1 MADQPLVRTPTAWP
15 VVRRV
20 TALRRRVAGRLW
32 SFDQV
37 QWDGV
42 RYGDDA
48 PQALHVWEPDDLAP
62 RDGWPAVLLLH
73 GGGWVE
79 GSWQEFESLG
89 AQLCR
94 RGMVVAAANYRLAR
108 DHAWPAPLDDA
119 HGALDR
125 VFGMQV
131 DPARVAVW
139 GHSAGGHL
147 ALLAAQRRPQDLC
160 GVVAVGA
167 PTDLVAH
174 AAHSDLPLAEI
185 FGGAEGLQR
194 ASPLHLEGRLPP
206 TLLLHGAADP
216 VVSIDQSRWLRD
228 RRPTEV
234 RLVEV
239 EGGDHGLRWPP
250 RAALRAR
257 RGAIDQLVAWQDHAT
272 RGSKW
277 RRRKK
282 KAR

>member
-1 MADQPLVRTPTAWP
+1 MSDQPLVRVPTAWP
-15 VVRRV
+15 AVRRA

-62 RDGWPAVLLLH
+62 RDGWPALLLLH
-73 GGGWVE
+73 GGGWVT
-79 GSWQEFESLG
+79 GSWEQFRSLG
-89 AQLCR
+89 ARLCR
-94 RGMVVAAANYRLAR
+94 RGMVVAAADYRLAP
-108 DHAWPAPLDDA
+108 DHAWPAQLDDVLA
-119 HGALDR
+119 ALDR
-125 VFGMQV
+125 VFAMQV
-131 DPARVAVW
+131 DPARVALW

-147 ALLAAQRRPQDLC
+147 ALLAAMRRPEALC

-167 PTDLVAH
+167 PTDLEAF
-174 AAHSDLPLAEI
+174 ARESDEPLDAI
-185 FGGAEGLQR
+185 FGAERLR
-194 ASPLHLEGRLPP
+194 AASPLHREGRLPP
-206 TLLLHGAADP
+206 TLLLHGDRDA
-216 VVSIDQSRWLRD
+216 VVSVEHARRLRAA
-228 RRPTEV
+228 RPAEV
-234 RLVEV
+234 RLIEV
-239 EGGDHGLRWPP
+239 AGGDHGLRWPP
-250 RAALRAR
+250 RRAARALRQAV
-257 RGAIDQLVAWQDHAT
+257 DQVVDWQDHAP